1 MQNTDS
7 LSDFYKKKWGWLPEN
22 LQRELGHFNVFQL
35 DNYVGEN
42 AQPVPYKRR
51 DFYKI
56 TFFKGSAQIHYADK
70 AIAVKRQALVFSNP
84 QIPYKW
90 EGLEGVESGYFCIF
104 NQDFFRQFGQLSEYP
119 IFKAG
124 GVHLFE
130 LTDEQSEKIV
140 ALFQKMQ
147 EEIKSNYLYKYDVL
161 RTQVFDMV
169 HFAMKL
175 QPSFENEIV
184 QSNASHRIST
194 LFAELL
200 ERQFPIEN
208 RGQSLLR
215 SPSDYAKQLN
225 VHTNHLN
232 RAVKETT
239 GKTTSEI
246 IAERLAQEAKVLLKH
261 TDLTIAEI
269 GYLLGFSEATHFSN
283 FFKKQTGESANTFR
297 KTDSL

>member
-161 RTQVFDMV
+161 RTQVFDMM

-246 IAERLAQEAKVLLKH
+246 IAERFAQEAKVLLKH

>member
-161 RTQVFDMV
+161 RTQVFDMM

-184 QSNASHRIST
+184 QSNASYRIST

>member
-1 MQNTDS
+1 M
-7 LSDFYKKKWGWLPEN
+7 
-22 LQRELGHFNVFQL
+22 FQL

-161 RTQVFDMV
+161 RTQVFDMM

-269 GYLLGFSEATHFSN
+269 GYLLGFSEAAHFSN

>member
-161 RTQVFDMV
+161 RTQVFDMM

>member
-147 EEIKSNYLYKYDVL
+147 EEIKSNYLYKYDVS
-161 RTQVFDMV
+161 RTQALDMM

>member
-70 AIAVKRQALVFSNP
+70 AIAVKHQALVFSNP

-161 RTQVFDMV
+161 RTQVFDMM

-215 SPSDYAKQLN
+215 LPSDYAKQLN

-232 RAVKETT
+232 RTVKETT

>member
-147 EEIKSNYLYKYDVL
+147 EEIKSNYLYKYDVS
-161 RTQVFDMV
+161 RTQALDMM

-283 FFKKQTGESANTFR
+283 FF
-297 KTDSL
+297 D

>member
-161 RTQVFDMV
+161 RTQALDMM